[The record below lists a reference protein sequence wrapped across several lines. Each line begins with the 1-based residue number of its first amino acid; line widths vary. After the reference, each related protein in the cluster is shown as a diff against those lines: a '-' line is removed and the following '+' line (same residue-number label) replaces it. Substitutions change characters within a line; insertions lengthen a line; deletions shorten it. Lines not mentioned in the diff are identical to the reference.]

1 MATKEATA
9 PRVCCS
15 PHIPAAGEGVG
26 DVAPDLWKAKE
37 GARAGGGGG
46 WTYLRSQGPRGLQP
60 RGGEGVRQALGVGA
74 QRKIESSRQRETDTQ
89 GGGGGKDKHPTQ
101 GEKEKTVS
109 LKKSYVQ

>member
-46 WTYLRSQGPRGLQP
+46 WTYLRFQGPRGCSL
-60 RGGEGVRQALGVGA
+60 GEGRESGKPLGSGH
-74 QRKIESSRQRETDTQ
+74 RE
-89 GGGGGKDKHPTQ
+89 K
-101 GEKEKTVS
+101 
-109 LKKSYVQ
+109 

>member
-37 GARAGGGGG
+37 GARAGGEGGG
-46 WTYLRSQGPRGLQP
+46 RTCVPKAHRGCSL
-60 RGGEGVRQALGVGA
+60 GEGRGSGKPLGSGH
-74 QRKIESSRQRETDTQ
+74 RE
-89 GGGGGKDKHPTQ
+89 K
-101 GEKEKTVS
+101 
-109 LKKSYVQ
+109 